1 MEKYLAG
8 IITASL
14 LIAVLATAGLGE
26 LALKD
31 YPKFFPAVP
40 LIVVG
45 DSADHPVATEDVVA
59 AIDISVTLAELMTQ
73 EKPIPGI
80 VVPTVEGK
88 EFKGLALGGS
98 VPTST
103 LTKTH
108 ISFLKWE
115 GIRYKDVDYT
125 VREKVELP
133 TIQIRGAVPGT
144 GWGALNGTL
153 YLDLSELE
161 SPLEYKLEF
170 VGGAPNISEVDYE
183 NPLKLSVLGRE
194 FSIVQVKNNSFV
206 ALAGVVGDASKDTP
220 VKFETYEFY
229 AVDGAETWIKIQVKD
244 ATGNVVDTKII
255 NKGAIGS
262 FTLGGKTIYV
272 KPLQVW
278 VSTITNTVT
287 ARIVVG
293 TQIDKEYK
301 SGDKYFDSNIFQWDI
316 NSSGGKINYIGVKLL
331 PSAETNTDKIK
342 IGEKLDFAEKYF
354 ELGFL
359 GTEVTSYAT
368 FTVTPVK
375 VDVYDKN
382 GQNKLLSSK
391 AGLEIASDFP
401 VFESETYKKAYLV
414 PVGTDLANVTIGFLD
429 PVKGLILA
437 KERAPN
443 NYWYDA
449 TADEVKLLNVKYGT
463 TVFDISLTNTG
474 LTFDLEQDVVARY
487 NFTANEFRLGLTKA
501 SAESSD
507 VNVAGTDVGDKD
519 FDITTAYGV
528 IVEKPK
534 TNAASDKL
542 VLKVPS
548 EAQKVTVYVGK
559 KGEVK
564 AEGKTY
570 KEFALVPGAIG
581 KLDTEVLTADK
592 KSLKPEY
599 YNRHLIL
606 VGDSAVNRLSA
617 LAHNLPFPTYGA
629 DPAYKE
635 KYGIKGSGESFIWV
649 MKNPFGVNPNQI
661 VVEVAGWDAADTR
674 LAALA
679 LQAGKLKDWGIT
691 TGKVILRGTELAS
704 VTHEAVTG

>member
-14 LIAVLATAGLGE
+14 LVAVLATAGLGE

-45 DSADHPVATEDVVA
+45 DSADHPVATADVVA
-59 AIDISVTLAELMTQ
+59 GIDISVTLAELMTQ
-73 EKPIPGI
+73 EKPIPGV

-88 EFKGLALGGS
+88 EFKGLALDGS

-133 TIQIRGAVPGT
+133 TIPIKGATPGT
-144 GWGALNGTL
+144 WDELNGTL
-153 YLDLSELE
+153 YLDLSGLY
-161 SPLEYKLEF
+161 PEYKLEF
-170 VGGAPNISEVDYE
+170 VGEVAPNISEVDYE

-194 FSIVQVKNNSFV
+194 FSIVQVKDNSFV

-229 AVDGAETWIKIQVKD
+229 AVDGAETWVKIQVKD
-244 ATGNVVDTKII
+244 AAGTVVDTKII

-272 KPLQVW
+272 KPLQAW

-301 SGDKYFDSNIFQWDI
+301 SGDKYFDSDIFQWDI
-316 NSSGGKINYIGVKLL
+316 SSSGGEIRYIGVKLL

-414 PVGTDLANVTIGFLD
+414 PVGTDLTNVTIGFLD

-437 KERAPN
+437 KEQTDGSGD
-443 NYWYDA
+443 YWYDA
-449 TADEVKLLNVKYGT
+449 TADEVQILNVKYDT
-463 TVFDISLTNTG
+463 TVFNIYLTDTG
-474 LTFDLEQDVVARY
+474 LTFDLAQDVVARY
-487 NFTANEFRLGLTKA
+487 NFTAGEFRLGLTKA

-649 MKNPFGVNPNQI
+649 MKNPFGVNPDQI

-679 LQAGKLKDWGIT
+679 LQAGKLKDWDIT